1 MSLKAFHL
9 VFIALSLVLSVVCA
23 WWAFTNNVGGYFG
36 VGSSVAAVALFFYG
50 IWFVRKSRHII
61 T

>member
-9 VFIALSLVLSVVCA
+9 VFITLSLLLCVMCA
-23 WWAFTNNVGGYFG
+23 WWAFTNNVQAFG
-36 VGSSVAAVALFFYG
+36 IGASVAAMALLVYG
-50 IWFVRKSRHII
+50 VWFVRKSRHII